1 MLALDPYEL
10 LGVSH
15 DASPDEITSAYTRL
29 SAVFDPDRWAASP
42 RLAEEATEWST
53 AIDEARRTI
62 LAC

>member
-10 LGVSH
+10 LGVPRT
-15 DASPDEITSAYTRL
+15 ATADEITLAYTRL

-42 RLAEEATEWST
+42 SLAEQATEWST

-62 LAC
+62 LAR